1 MTALLMVIV
10 VGVLMVAVVVDFAF
24 VAAWALRRFRR

>member
-10 VGVLMVAVVVDFAF
+10 VGVLMVAVVVDLAF
-24 VAAWALRRFRR
+24 VAAWARRRFRR